1 MRSIDQIQSI
11 GVLGAGVMGSGIALA
26 AALHGYSTLLVD
38 LNPQVLDKARKYAEK
53 FLAGSV
59 EKGKMSP
66 EGMQETL
73 ARMQFLTDPH
83 ALQADFIVE
92 AILENLELK
101 QRVLREI
108 EANNSSETIIS
119 SNTSTLP
126 ITRIAAGLSR
136 PAQVVGMHFFNPAP
150 IMKLVEVIPGEMT
163 ADWVAELTIA
173 LAKKLSKTP
182 VLVKDEP
189 GFVVNR
195 VARHYYLESLK
206 AYEEKVAG
214 FEAIDRIMEAS
225 GFKMG
230 PFKLMD
236 LIGVETNHEV
246 TKSLWEAFF
255 RDEKFRP
262 SRVQQKKVD
271 AGHFGRKS
279 GRGFYSYENQ

>member
-1 MRSIDQIQSI
+1 MKKLDDIKRI
-11 GVLGAGVMGSGIALA
+11 GVLGAGVMGSGIAVA
-26 AALHGYSTLLVD
+26 AASSGFDVVLVD
-38 LNPQVLDKARKYAEK
+38 VNASVLEKAQKYADGY
-53 FLAGSV
+53 FASSV
-59 EKGKMSP
+59 EKGKI
-66 EGMQETL
+66 T
-73 ARMQFLTDPH
+73 ATDKDEILSRIH
-83 ALQADFIVE
+83 YGSTVSELKADFVIE

-101 QRVLREI
+101 QRVFKELEEI
-108 EANNSSETIIS
+108 NAPDSILG

-126 ITRIAAGLSR
+126 ITRIANGLLR

-163 ADWVAELTIA
+163 SPEVTDLTVA
-173 LAKKLSKTP
+173 LAKKMGKTP

-206 AYEEKVAG
+206 ACEEQVAS
-214 FEAIDRIMEAS
+214 FETIDNLLEAT

-262 SRVQQKKVD
+262 SRLQQKKVD
-271 AGHFGRKS
+271 AGHHGRKT
-279 GRGFYSYENQ
+279 GRGFYDYLGK